1 MIISKLFLLP
11 CIICTICCTSCI
23 QQQIAQHYIPSI
35 SEPSEES
42 YQATYAK
49 KITEDEMTSRCAKA
63 GYAVAGT
70 YRTSIM
76 FRNRKEFVKA
86 VVYRKKG
93 DRYSDATVCL
103 FQRNDPQFLL
113 DERGYAYVYLR
124 KDDGSPAS

>member
-1 MIISKLFLLP
+1 MPPWSV
-11 CIICTICCTSCI
+11 
-23 QQQIAQHYIPSI
+23 
-35 SEPSEES
+35 PSEES

-49 KITEDEMTSRCAKA
+49 KITEYEMTSQCAKA

-76 FRNRKEFVKA
+76 FRNRQEKVRA

-93 DRYSDATVCL
+93 DRYSRAIVCL

-113 DERGYAYVYLR
+113 DKRVYDYVYLR